1 MGSQSFPQRPRG
13 PRQGSSRANR
23 RHVPAGRV
31 HLGPALAGS
40 GVPVASAQG
49 EDEARLAAAP
59 QGSSVLARRPPH
71 TLTLQAR
78 RSGRGPGQMGPVYF
92 SAPRGLKR
100 LHTEPARC
108 LGPQPAVPSKG
119 PVFQS
124 KGPAF
129 STKPVV
135 FHNFPA
141 PLGWMDTLVGL
152 ERARGGH
159 SSPQA
164 RVGGQ

>member
-1 MGSQSFPQRPRG
+1 MRGWWEAGKGEPWRLAVGVTVFPTATAWTPPRFLK
-13 PRQGSSRANR
+13 SK
-23 RHVPAGRV
+23 
-31 HLGPALAGS
+31 
-40 GVPVASAQG
+40 QG
-49 EDEARLAAAP
+49 EDEAGLAAAP

-71 TLTLQAR
+71 SLTLQAR

>member
-1 MGSQSFPQRPRG
+1 M
-13 PRQGSSRANR
+13 
-23 RHVPAGRV
+23 
-31 HLGPALAGS
+31 
-40 GVPVASAQG
+40 ASAQG
-49 EDEARLAAAP
+49 EDEAGLAAAP

-71 TLTLQAR
+71 SLTLQAR

>member
-1 MGSQSFPQRPRG
+1 MGSQSFPQRPCR
-13 PRQGSSRANR
+13 PRQGFSRANR
-23 RHVPAGRV
+23 RHVPAGRA
-31 HLGPALAGS
+31 HLGPARAGS

-49 EDEARLAAAP
+49 EDEAGLAAAP
-59 QGSSVLARRPPH
+59 QGSSVLARPPPRS
-71 TLTLQAR
+71 LTLQAR
-78 RSGRGPGQMGPVYF
+78 RSGRGPGQMGPVYL

-100 LHTEPARC
+100 LQTEPARC

-135 FHNFPA
+135 FCNFPA
-141 PLGWMDTLVGL
+141 PLGWMDALVGL
-152 ERARGGH
+152 ERALGGH

-164 RVGGQ
+164 RVGGR